1 MLRVYS
7 DRMTLKSLTYTS
19 LASLDL
25 SATDLD
31 AIHAK
36 ARELNA
42 LDGISGLLV
51 FNGTHF
57 LQIIEGSSE
66 AIDDLV
72 DRLRADR
79 RHSAFEIRDDR
90 EIEQRAF
97 PDWSMELVRV
107 STKYVE
113 AKETV
118 SRRLPDAVPQP
129 VRERLLTMTE
139 AISGTVDMRA

>member
-1 MLRVYS
+1 
-7 DRMTLKSLTYTS
+7 MTLKSLTYTS

-25 SATDLD
+25 DADDLD
-31 AIHAK
+31 AIHFK

-42 LDGISGLLV
+42 LDAITGLLV

-57 LQIIEGSSE
+57 LQIVEGSPD
-66 AIDDLV
+66 AVDDLLE
-72 DRLRADR
+72 RLRRDR
-79 RHSAFEIRDDR
+79 RHSAVEVRDTR
-90 EIEQRAF
+90 EIGQRAF

-107 STKYVE
+107 STDFVE

-118 SRRLPDAVPQP
+118 SRQLPEAIPEP

-139 AISGTVDMRA
+139 AISGNVDMRA